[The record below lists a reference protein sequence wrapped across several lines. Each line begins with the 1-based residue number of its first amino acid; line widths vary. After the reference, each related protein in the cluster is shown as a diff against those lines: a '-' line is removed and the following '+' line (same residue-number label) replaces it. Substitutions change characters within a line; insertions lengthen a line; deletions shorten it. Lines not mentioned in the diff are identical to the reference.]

1 MFTPSGLDFPDDYPL
16 PLREI
21 IRGVYVVDPLSSV
34 AEYAP
39 RLPDQQWSAHFDVKI
54 PSVDAESAKCAL

>member
-34 AEYAP
+34 AESVP
-39 RLPDQQWSAHFDVKI
+39 WLSDQQCNAHFDAKI
-54 PSVDAESAKCAL
+54 PSWDAEAAKCAL